1 MAFEK
6 TRIEKAPLEKTR
18 RAGRSSR
25 PVHAA
30 PLAGRGPERPG
41 PEAGAAQS
49 CRRRDCPPGPS
60 PAARPARGRFPS
72 LHRRFAAAG
81 RAGAALAL
89 LLFALAALP
98 AQAQVDTT
106 GPVPHTV
113 ESDAQ
118 GIVIYLDEDAVA
130 GDIPASRF
138 SVTVDGAPITFGTV
152 VFGLPGQTASRQV
165 SLRDLSS
172 RILAGQTV
180 VLTYTDPNPDSN
192 DATGVIQ
199 DALGNDAESFTTG
212 ENGVPAVGNISRYVP
227 VTGVPRILGTGRVG
241 QRLRALPHH
250 IRDDSGLL
258 GSGTSY
264 TYQWFH
270 LEGTTET
277 AIAGATDQTYTPTAA
292 DVGKRLGVR
301 VNFQDNDANDYTLA
315 STALAIHAAMPP
327 ASCPAFSAPAGR
339 TQIWTGT
346 VTVGQW
352 FWNGYIHAYGF
363 HGGGGGLD
371 DRTFEIGAN
380 RYTVQGITARTSTNH
395 PFEFTLASTLTA
407 AEVATLRLHVCG
419 ETYAFADAQRQPVR
433 SSSTYR
439 WHNAG
444 VDWSAVSS
452 RTLHLTVGGNAAT
465 GRPEIAGMAQVGER
479 LTASVGT
486 IADPDGPANPTLT
499 WQWLRVDADGTS
511 NQTAI
516 SGATSATYTPVGADA
531 GGKLR
536 VRASFTDLVGTFEAR
551 ISDPYPSTGTVLQ
564 TPGLRLSERR
574 LSLLEGGSRSY
585 EVALTAEPG
594 GRVIVTPQNQGDVT
608 ASPRSLEFTREN
620 WGEAQ
625 TVTLTARLDG
635 DADIDRVNVVN
646 DATGAEYGGVSA
658 SVAVTVRDIDGAAVA
673 GAVRLGGD
681 STVPG
686 RGRVEVAY
694 HGEWGTVCDDRMD
707 VAGNLAPALACRM
720 MGYADGRMVLNEN
733 SPDFNRSD
741 TKIWLD
747 DLRCLP
753 GSTPSGLTRLDQCWN
768 TGLDNH
774 NCTHREDL
782 WVQCTGE
789 LGSDPVFSELPA
801 LSVAGAGGKE
811 GVHDRLVF
819 WVTLTPAAT
828 QTVTV
833 NYATADVPETEALP
847 PGYRRATADE
857 DYTAVS
863 GTLTFAAGQ
872 KTKTIEVAI
881 VDDNVEDNSEI
892 FYFRLSE
899 ASGAQLSD
907 PETAGVIFNRD
918 PPTAAFRDLPD
929 FHDGNPFTV
938 ELAFSE
944 PVEVDAERL
953 RSALAVSGGSVT
965 ALTRT
970 ASSDTFS
977 WQVTVQPAGTEAP
990 VVLALPA
997 TAHCTDVDA
1006 ICTADGRGLGARAEG
1021 TVPGQEAT
1029 TRATSASV
1037 TSGPG
1042 GNGTWDTGETVEA
1055 EVRFSD
1061 TVTVDGPP
1069 GVGPVLTI
1077 LLDGTPREAS
1087 YTGGSGTDTLA
1098 FSHTVT
1104 AEDDGARRA
1113 WVAADGLSLNGATL
1127 VAGQGGNVDTGF
1139 DVAPWV
1145 TAVALAPDASGDR
1158 RWTPGES
1165 IDVHLAFSEAVT
1177 LSGGLPWLDVRIGGY
1192 AAPAALGYA
1201 SGSGSATLVF
1211 STGVP
1216 EGAGDFTGIAV
1227 VADSLVANGASIVSA
1242 ESGLAAELGHDG
1254 TEPSAG
1260 PGTGEAD
1267 PLTAE
1272 FLDLP
1277 DGGHGANP
1285 FTIKLRFSE
1294 EFPLSYKTLQN
1305 HALGV
1310 INGTLTGVARVT
1322 QGENRAWNVTVTPS
1336 GGGAV
1341 TVALPETTD
1350 CAATGAICTAGQR
1363 MLAAVSATVPET
1375 AQAPPPT
1382 PFRVSADLPAEHDG
1396 TSEIAFEVSFNKKP
1410 HADYSYT
1417 TLRGS
1422 TLKIRQ
1428 GGESLTPKV
1437 RRLNRPHNDRW
1448 EVKVTPGSKEGLTVS
1463 IGPFTTCS
1471 DPGAVCTAAGEVLA
1485 NRIDRTIEGPP
1496 GLSVA
1501 DARVHESVANATVD
1515 FAVTLS
1521 RASAETVTVAYAT
1534 SDGPPPNGA
1543 TAEHDYE
1550 PRSGTLTF
1558 EVGETA
1564 KTVSVPVIADDHDE
1578 GEETFTLT
1586 LSNPRGGN
1594 AWLKD
1599 ATAIGTIENTGPMP
1613 QAWLARFGRTVA
1625 SQVID
1630 AVEGRLSAERAPG
1643 VAVSVAGQALGGAS
1657 AEAIERLEEREAGT
1671 RLEAL
1676 SDWFRNGTDGAD
1688 AGSSQSRALTG
1699 RELLTGTSFALTDGS
1714 KQAGFAS
1721 LWGRGAVSRFDGRE
1735 GELTLEGEVT
1745 SAMLGADFTRE
1756 LGTVGLMLTLSRG
1769 EGSYRGQSEGTV
1781 ESTLTGLYPYGR
1793 YEVNERVA
1801 LWGVAGYGTGTL
1813 TLTPKDQPAMKT
1825 DMDLRMGAVGVRAV
1839 AVEAPAEG
1847 GVELSVTSDAMAVRT
1862 SSDAVSG
1869 DAGGNLAAAT
1879 ADVTRLRLG
1888 LEGTW
1893 RGGGTL
1899 TPTLELGLRHD
1910 GGDAETGFGLE
1921 VGGGLA
1927 WFDPASGLSAELRAR
1942 GLVTHEAGGF
1952 RDRGIAGSLGWDPRP
1967 GSERGPSL
1975 TLSQTLGASAS
1986 GGVDALL
1993 GRETPTGLAANDPG
2007 SGSGAGGDD
2016 LENRRLELRLG
2027 YGFAAFGD
2035 RFTSTPE
2042 FGLGLGQGRREYS
2055 LGWRLG
2061 FAQTGPTALELRLQA
2076 TRSES
2081 AGGAVNDNVDPEH
2094 GIGFTVTARW

>member
-6 TRIEKAPLEKTR
+6 TRTEKAPLEKTR

-41 PEAGAAQS
+41 PDAGAAQS

-60 PAARPARGRFPS
+60 PVARSARGGFPS

-89 LLFALAALP
+89 LLVALAALP

-106 GPVPHTV
+106 GPVPRTV

-130 GDIPASRF
+130 ADIPVSRF
-138 SVTVDGAPITFGTV
+138 SVTVDGSPITVGTV
-152 VFGLPGQTASRQV
+152 HVGISGQTASDQV
-165 SLRDLSS
+165 RLRGLSS
-172 RILAGQTV
+172 RIRAGQTV
-180 VLTYTDPNPDSN
+180 VVTYTDPNPGSN
-192 DATGVIQ
+192 DAMGVIQ

-227 VTGVPRILGTGRVG
+227 VTGVPRISGTGRVG
-241 QRLRALPHH
+241 QRLRALTHH
-250 IRDDSGLL
+250 IRDDSGL
-258 GSGTSY
+258 SGGTNY
-264 TYQWFH
+264 TYQWLH

-315 STALAIHAAMPP
+315 STALAIHPAMPP

-419 ETYAFADAQRQPVR
+419 ETYAFADAQRQPVG

-439 WHNAG
+439 WHHAG

-452 RTLHLTVGGNAAT
+452 RTLHLTVGGNAAM
-465 GRPEIAGMAQVGER
+465 GRPEIAGTAQVGER
-479 LTASVGT
+479 LTASAGT
-486 IADPDGPANPTLT
+486 IADPDGPADPTLT

-585 EVALTAEPG
+585 EVALTTEPG
-594 GRVIVTPQNQGDVT
+594 GQVIVTPRDQGDVT

-625 TVTLTARLDG
+625 TVTLMARLDG
-635 DADIDRVNVVN
+635 DADTDRVNVVN

-681 STVPG
+681 STIPG

-753 GSTPSGLTRLDQCWN
+753 GSVEWTAGERGRLDQCWH
-768 TGLDNH
+768 TGTVGLN

-782 WVQCTGE
+782 WVQCTGALPVGE
-789 LGSDPVFSELPA
+789 DPMLPAGSALPTFYVKEARATEGRHNNLVFSVKLN
-801 LSVAGAGGKE
+801 
-811 GVHDRLVF
+811 
-819 WVTLTPAAT
+819 PAAT
-828 QTVTV
+828 ASVTV
-833 NYATADVPETEALP
+833 QYATADLPAGASLP
-847 PGYRRATADE
+847 PGPGRGRATAGV

-863 GTLTFAAGQ
+863 DMLTFAAGE
-872 KTKTIEVAI
+872 TLKTIEVPI
-881 VDDNVEDNSEI
+881 TNDSVEDSGEVLI
-892 FYFRLSE
+892 LRLSNIT
-899 ASGAQLSD
+899 GNAQFSNPD
-907 PETAGVIFNRD
+907 GVGIIFNHD

-953 RSALAVSGGSVT
+953 RSALAVSGGALT
-965 ALTRT
+965 ALTPT
-970 ASSDTFS
+970 AGSDTSS
-977 WQVTVQPAGTEAP
+977 WQVTVQPAGTAAP

-997 TAHCTDVDA
+997 TAHCTDADA
-1006 ICTADGRGLGARAEG
+1006 ICTVDERGLDARVEG
-1021 TVPGQEAT
+1021 TVPVPGAT

-1061 TVTVDGPP
+1061 TVTLDGPP

-1077 LLDGTPREAS
+1077 LLDGTPREAA

-1127 VAGQGGNVDTGF
+1127 GAGQGGNVDTGF

-1242 ESGLAAELGHDG
+1242 ASGLAAALGHDG
-1254 TEPSAG
+1254 TEPSAA
-1260 PGTGEAD
+1260 PGTGESNA
-1267 PLTAE
+1267 LTAE

-1277 DGGHGANP
+1277 AGGHGTNP
-1285 FTIKLRFSE
+1285 FTLELRFSE
-1294 EFPLSYKTLQN
+1294 EFPLSYTTLQN

-1310 INGTLTGVARVT
+1310 TNGTLTGVARAT
-1322 QGENRAWNVTVTPS
+1322 QGENRVWNVSVAPS

-1350 CAATGAICTAGQR
+1350 CTATGAICAPGQR

-1396 TSEIAFEVSFNKKP
+1396 ASEITFEVSFNKEP
-1410 HADYSYT
+1410 QADYSYK
-1417 TLRGS
+1417 TLRDY
-1422 TLKIRQ
+1422 TLRIRQ
-1428 GGESLTPKV
+1428 GGASLTPKV
-1437 RRLNRPHNDRW
+1437 RRLNKPHNDRW
-1448 EVKVTPGSKEGLTVS
+1448 EVTVAPGSKEDLTVS

-1471 DPGAVCTAAGEVLA
+1471 DEGAVCAAADEVLS
-1485 NRIDRTIEGPP
+1485 NKVEKTIEGPP

-1501 DARVHESVANATVD
+1501 DARVHEAEGATVD
-1515 FAVTLS
+1515 FAVTLG
-1521 RASAETVTVAYAT
+1521 RASQETVTVAYAT
-1534 SDGPPPNGA
+1534 SDG
-1543 TAEHDYE
+1543 TAAANQDYE
-1550 PRSGTLTF
+1550 PASGTLTF

-1564 KTVSVPVIADDHDE
+1564 KTVAVAVLDDAHDE

-1586 LSNPRGGN
+1586 LSNPTGN

-1599 ATAIGTIENTGPMP
+1599 ATATGTIENTGPMP

-1657 AEAIERLEEREAGT
+1657 ADAIERLEEREAGT

-1676 SDWFRNGTDGAD
+1676 SDWFRGGTDGAD
-1688 AGSSQSRALTG
+1688 AGTSQSRALTG
-1699 RELLTGTSFALTDGS
+1699 RDILTGTSFALTEGS

-1927 WFDPASGLSAELRAR
+1927 WFDPASGVSAELRAR

-1993 GRETPTGLAANDPG
+1993 GRGTLEGLAANDDG
-2007 SGSGAGGDD
+2007 NGLG
-2016 LENRRLELRLG
+2016 NRRLDLKLG
-2027 YGFAAFGD
+2027 YGVGVFGD
-2035 RFTSTPE
+2035 RFTATPE
-2042 FGLGLGQGRREYS
+2042 VGLGLSNGHREVS

-2061 FAQTGPTALELRLQA
+2061 LEGSGPVSMELGLEG
-2076 TRSES
+2076 TRRE
-2081 AGGAVNDNVDPEH
+2081 AANDDGAAPEH
-2094 GIGFTVTARW
+2094 ALMLGGSLRW